1 MANQPN
7 NFDFRAL
14 LEELAGFAR
23 NRAGAFTA
31 KAGVFKPEAKNLSVA
46 VMAAVSSEA
55 KNVKQITEAIALSN
69 GGAWSPT
76 LGEVRT
82 ALEKLIDE
90 GFVAAE
96 TKKDR
101 KVYSLTKAGQ
111 TELTTARKNLASD
124 IPAGESMSAT
134 ITSWLSFDPSFLSTA
149 SKLGPVLLDLAQ
161 TGTKA
166 QQEKA
171 TKVLEETRH
180 QLHKILADN

>member
-1 MANQPN
+1 
-7 NFDFRAL
+7 L
-14 LEELAGFAR
+14 
-23 NRAGAFTA
+23 
-31 KAGVFKPEAKNLSVA
+31 
-46 VMAAVSSEA
+46 VS
-55 KNVKQITEAIALSN
+55 
-69 GGAWSPT
+69 
-76 LGEVRT
+76 
-82 ALEKLIDE
+82 
-90 GFVAAE
+90 AE

-111 TELTTARKNLASD
+111 TKLGEETKKMAGE
-124 IPAGESMSAT
+124 PAGNAATSGMSS
-134 ITSWLSFDPSFLSTA
+134 SWLSFDPSFLSTA